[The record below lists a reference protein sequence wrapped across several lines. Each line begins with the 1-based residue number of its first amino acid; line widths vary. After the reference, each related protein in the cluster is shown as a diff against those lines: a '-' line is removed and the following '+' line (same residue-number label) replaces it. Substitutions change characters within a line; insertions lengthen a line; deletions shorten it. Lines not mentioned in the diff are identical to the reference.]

1 MPALET
7 GMPCIY
13 RTGLLPVFAGLQSNC
28 TNAKELPLK
37 SGLHF
42 DPRREP
48 LANAIQHHEK
58 QEILSESLDAPKKQ
72 VRKSAPACWLGSR
85 KRNVR
90 WDAVVQGDFARAL
103 AGMARKDRESQT
115 FLSMDYGDGAG
126 RLGR

>member
-1 MPALET
+1 MA
-7 GMPCIY
+7 
-13 RTGLLPVFAGLQSNC
+13 C
-28 TNAKELPLK
+28 TLTLV
-37 SGLHF
+37 GV
-42 DPRREP
+42 P
-48 LANAIQHHEK
+48 LASSIQHHEK